1 MGKGFCFPLS
11 GRASSVEMQSL
22 EKSTSMDCKTPPAVP
37 RKSMNDNEFENKL
50 NNSRRILDPIS
61 MVSYSSSDLQAA
73 AGNWHSS
80 RLIGQGTIGRVYKAK
95 YAGGQ
100 VCSHDLPPNTTK

>member
-1 MGKGFCFPLS
+1 
-11 GRASSVEMQSL
+11 
-22 EKSTSMDCKTPPAVP
+22 
-37 RKSMNDNEFENKL
+37 MNDNEFENKL

-73 AGNWHSS
+73 TSSWHSS

-100 VCSHDLPPNTTK
+100 VCSHDFPAKYIENKLSHSFKSKSTKI